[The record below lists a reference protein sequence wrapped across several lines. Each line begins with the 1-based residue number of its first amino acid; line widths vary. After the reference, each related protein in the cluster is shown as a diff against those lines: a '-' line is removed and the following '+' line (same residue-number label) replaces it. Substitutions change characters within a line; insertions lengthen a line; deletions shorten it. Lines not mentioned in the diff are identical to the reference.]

1 MIDHE
6 KLGRIQSGEAFIRPP
21 LHGLPDLSYKSIEEL
36 LDLRRAIDKALPS
49 TSLQQMNL
57 EEELVLQYH
66 RVVELQAKTLSS
78 EDIPANQQAQVTNS
92 VASILQQLVK
102 MQSDL
107 GRDEQL
113 KRMETSLLEAIETL
127 PDQEKAAFFERYE
140 VIAEKNKAIG

>member
-66 RVVELQAKTLSS
+66 RAMELQAKTLSS

-102 MQSDL
+102 MQSEFHTAERFKAVENL
-107 GRDEQL
+107 MLKYIKKLPIEVAESFLDEYE
-113 KRMETSLLEAIETL
+113 RLEE
-127 PDQEKAAFFERYE
+127 Q
-140 VIAEKNKAIG
+140 